1 MNIRALK
8 KEIIAIGRQLYERG
22 LVTAKSGNI
31 SARLDPGTIII
42 TATGTNL
49 CALRPS
55 DLVRV
60 RLSDGKCLDA
70 GRPSSELPMH
80 ALIYANFGHKR
91 VIHCHPALTNAYFAL
106 YPRLKELVYETRYTI
121 GEVPVVPQQ
130 TVTVTRPR
138 PVVEALKKNPLVV
151 LKNHGV
157 VAAGDDFKKPFDMIE
172 ALESGVKVAAVAR
185 LFDKR
190 AFDSLGCVLKRKL

>member
-1 MNIRALK
+1 
-8 KEIIAIGRQLYERG
+8 
-22 LVTAKSGNI
+22 
-31 SARLDPGTIII
+31 
-42 TATGTNL
+42 
-49 CALRPS
+49 
-55 DLVRV
+55 
-60 RLSDGKCLDA
+60 
-70 GRPSSELPMH
+70 MH